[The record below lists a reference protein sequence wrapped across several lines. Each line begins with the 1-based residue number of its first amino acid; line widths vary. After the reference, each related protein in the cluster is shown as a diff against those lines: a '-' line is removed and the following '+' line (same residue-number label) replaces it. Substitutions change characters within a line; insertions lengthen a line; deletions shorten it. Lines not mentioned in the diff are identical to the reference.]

1 MPTAFVC
8 IALAFGLV
16 YVPLLARAASPGS
29 PWAKRARE
37 AYAAAA
43 VAFPGFAA
51 AVFVAHTLAPADRRV
66 RVIAI
71 AYVVARALH
80 IPAAVMGLP
89 FMRRALWGICLLLIF
104 GLFALPALAT

>member
-16 YVPLLARAASPGS
+16 YVPLLARAVWPASS
-29 PWAKRARE
+29 WAKRARE

-51 AVFVAHTLAPADRRV
+51 AVFVAHIAGADERRMTVLAV
-66 RVIAI
+66 
-71 AYVVARALH
+71 AYVVTRALH
-80 IPAAVMGLP
+80 LPAALLDLGLI
-89 FMRRALWGICLLLIF
+89 RRALWAIALLLIF
-104 GLFALPALAT
+104 GLFALPTLTS